1 MIKKSG
7 YKKGATLIELSVV
20 LAVLSIITVMA
31 VSFSIF
37 FSERTKTSVKANDL
51 MQEVASIKKVV
62 ENWTNDLSYND
73 AIFSLENSST
83 MVGEVNGAKYYLSL
97 SDNRLSA
104 NLLNGESLSYSLIAF
119 ETLTFNIQE
128 NATQTLFICKAF
140 YTANDTVQY
149 ISFTVNPFVGDVV

>member
-1 MIKKSG
+1 MFKKDAR
-7 YKKGATLIELSVV
+7 KKGATLMELTVV
-20 LAVLSIITVMA
+20 LAVLSIITTMV
-31 VSFSIF
+31 VTFSIF
-37 FSERTKTSVKANDL
+37 LGERTKATVKSNDL
-51 MQEVASIKKVV
+51 MQEIVSIKAVV

-104 NLLNGESLSYSLIAF
+104 NLSNGENLYCSVTAF
-119 ETLTFNIQE
+119 DALTFNIQE